1 MKRIYTKNNYLIIEW
16 SGSAPLMRPKKNIF
30 FYRAD
35 NDPNKYFI
43 TDNQKSVP
51 AAIQTVLWSDF
62 VKEDGTH
69 FGSIVEFNDWITEN
83 TGNFSHGSDSGEFEP
98 LNYDLA
104 DFSNTSTDPYIKQS
118 QKPKDGAKGD
128 KGDRGEQGLQG
139 VAGKDG
145 KDGKDGAKGEPG
157 NKGETG
163 FTGPI
168 GPAGPAGPQGERG
181 NDGSIGPR
189 GLKGEDGATGL
200 QGPKGDKGEKGD
212 VGPVG
217 PQGIQGL
224 KGDKGDMGVPGPKGD
239 QGVKGDSGAAGSSGL
254 NSFSIPTLR
263 TGIAKGVA
271 YQALN
276 PAKPAIITITLNAI
290 SNATLTIATNNAAN
304 ILIGATNAVAT
315 GTGTVVGKYNNTLS
329 VGVLISTGIANTYT
343 INLPAGYFF
352 AILNANNTTGVTIDS
367 VVDQQVG

>member
-1 MKRIYTKNNYLIIEW
+1 MMKRIYTKNNYLIIEW
-16 SGSAPLMRPKKNIF
+16 SGSSPLMRPKKNIF

-51 AAIQTVLWSDF
+51 VAIQTVMWSDF

-69 FGSIVEFNDWITEN
+69 FTSINEFNDWITAN
-83 TGNFSHGSDSGEFEP
+83 TGNFNAGSDSGEFEP

-104 DFSNTSTDPYIKQS
+104 EFNNESYDPFIKKS
-118 QKPKDGAKGD
+118 QKPKDGAKGE
-128 KGDRGEQGLQG
+128 KGERGEQG
-139 VAGKDG
+139 
-145 KDGKDGAKGEPG
+145 
-157 NKGETG
+157 
-163 FTGPI
+163 I
-168 GPAGPAGPQGERG
+168 
-181 NDGSIGPR
+181 
-189 GLKGEDGATGL
+189 
-200 QGPKGDKGEKGD
+200 
-212 VGPVG
+212 
-217 PQGIQGL
+217 QGIQGL
-224 KGDKGDMGVPGPKGD
+224 KGDKGDMGATGAQGIQGLPGI
-239 QGVKGDSGAAGSSGL
+239 
-254 NSFSIPTLR
+254 NSIGFPTLR
-263 TGIAKGVA
+263 AGIAKSTA

-276 PAKPAIITITLNAI
+276 PTKPAIITITLNAT

-304 ILIGATNAVAT
+304 IIIGPTNAVAT
-315 GTGTVVGKYNNTLS
+315 GTGTIVGKYNNTLS